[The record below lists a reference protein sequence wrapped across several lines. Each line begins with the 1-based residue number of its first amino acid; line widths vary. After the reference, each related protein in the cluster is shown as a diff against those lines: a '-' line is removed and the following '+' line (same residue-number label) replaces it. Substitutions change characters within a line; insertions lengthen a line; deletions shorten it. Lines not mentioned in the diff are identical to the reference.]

1 LRKQSHSQLP
11 EACFS
16 FVGSIKLYVVVVVW
30 DAGLLM
36 NLGTCSGVPNWRQT
50 GLLQPAG
57 FLPRLP
63 GLALWPKL
71 PGPETK
77 ETHNKVRGVR
87 PSSASFGR
95 KATQAVS
102 ASSGLGLS
110 HCKGFIPAWGWG
122 KTALPAGISEYNWG
136 LVKERDVQSGHRTP
150 HSEDPSTIAH

>member
-87 PSSASFGR
+87 PSSASFG
-95 KATQAVS
+95 S
-102 ASSGLGLS
+102 
-110 HCKGFIPAWGWG
+110 KGFIPAWGWG